1 MTIRFPDQFTWGAAT
16 ASYQIEGAWQSAG
29 KGESIWDRFSHTP
42 GKVHNGDTGDV
53 ACDHFNR
60 WREDLDLMRDLGLPA
75 YRFSISWP
83 RILPGGTG
91 KPLESGLDFYG
102 RLVDALLEAGIEPYL
117 TLYHWDLPQA
127 LEDRGGWPERA
138 TAQRFVDFASV
149 VARRLGNRVRRW
161 ATFNEPWVITVL
173 GYEWGMHAPGR
184 SDAHA
189 AALAAHHVLLAHG
202 LAVPEIRRDAPGSKV
217 GIVLNLSP
225 QVPASPSAADI
236 EAAEEADAWYNRRF
250 LDPLAGRGYPAGV
263 RPSAQLRSEDLKAGD
278 LDQIATPIDWL
289 GVNFYSRSI
298 IRSQT
303 IPEQA
308 NARPTVVASPEVTE
322 MGWEV
327 SPEALYDLLARLGRE
342 YAFPELVI
350 TENGAAYADEPA
362 ADGSVPDP
370 KRISYIERHLEAAHR
385 AIAAGVPLRGYFA
398 WSLMDNFEWSLG
410 YSKRFGLVHVDY
422 STLKRTPKTSAIWY
436 RDVIA
441 NNGL

>member
-1 MTIRFPDQFTWGAAT
+1 
-16 ASYQIEGAWQSAG
+16 
-29 KGESIWDRFSHTP
+29 
-42 GKVHNGDTGDV
+42 
-53 ACDHFNR
+53 
-60 WREDLDLMRDLGLPA
+60 
-75 YRFSISWP
+75 
-83 RILPGGTG
+83 
-91 KPLESGLDFYG
+91 
-102 RLVDALLEAGIEPYL
+102 
-117 TLYHWDLPQA
+117 
-127 LEDRGGWPERA
+127 
-138 TAQRFVDFASV
+138 
-149 VARRLGNRVRRW
+149 
-161 ATFNEPWVITVL
+161 
-173 GYEWGMHAPGR
+173 
-184 SDAHA
+184 
-189 AALAAHHVLLAHG
+189 
-202 LAVPEIRRDAPGSKV
+202 
-217 GIVLNLSP
+217 LSP